1 MAIISVEVPDKIAKT
16 FQPFTVIKYEILV
29 EKSNSDIEFN
39 FQEEN
44 INQNEFL
51 SYLDKKHG

>member
-1 MAIISVEVPDKIAKT
+1 MAIISVEVPDRIAKT
-16 FQPFTVIKYEILV
+16 FQPFTVIKYEMLI

-51 SYLDKKHG
+51 SYLSQKHG